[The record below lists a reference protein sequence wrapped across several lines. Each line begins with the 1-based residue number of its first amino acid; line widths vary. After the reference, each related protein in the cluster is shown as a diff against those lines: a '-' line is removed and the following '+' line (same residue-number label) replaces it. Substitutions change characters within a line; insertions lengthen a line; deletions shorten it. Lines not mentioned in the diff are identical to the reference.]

1 VQFVDL
7 DRHDGPAVEPL
18 DLSFGCAPRCKS
30 SSAGRHPMRTTVFV
44 ALLLVSMLSAGTTA
58 AQRIPS
64 DEIDVT
70 AIKPVSAV
78 GPSSK
83 HTSRPHIS
91 KRTTKEAS
99 ADASSGHTSRAH
111 NSESANENAIKPV
124 SIDGSSSALGRRI
137 SVPTEP
143 QPRIPLPE
151 PELLERQ
158 AAPDCEFKSSA
169 PVDDKIAFRAMKLDY
184 EQQCYRQSE
193 SILRARM
200 ERLQDAV
207 NKTIESLKRSD
218 RISAQ

>member
-1 VQFVDL
+1 
-7 DRHDGPAVEPL
+7 
-18 DLSFGCAPRCKS
+18 
-30 SSAGRHPMRTTVFV
+30 
-44 ALLLVSMLSAGTTA
+44 
-58 AQRIPS
+58 
-64 DEIDVT
+64 
-70 AIKPVSAV
+70 
-78 GPSSK
+78 
-83 HTSRPHIS
+83 
-91 KRTTKEAS
+91 
-99 ADASSGHTSRAH
+99 
-111 NSESANENAIKPV
+111 
-124 SIDGSSSALGRRI
+124 LGRRI

-151 PELLERQ
+151 PQLLERQ

-169 PVDDKIAFRAMKLDY
+169 PVDDKIVFRAMKLDY